1 MAQALITNQCV
12 IWINQCWEGVLDG
25 RCKVIGWAWG
35 TVISQKSGWF
45 LMHSWLIFPAPDS
58 VEKGSIYVNIWGQ
71 RMSIV
76 LTNDLIKW
84 GFLLYRKV
92 GRSKTASVAR
102 SGNIRAK
109 LVKQQTTHFCMVK
122 RPWQVMASGNS
133 MLDGQLPVFSP
144 KSPCLMFFF
153 AESKIN
159 VLDPTNSLWTKTHQ
173 CVICLATFGLPSGY
187 QSYGKRWTWPIYFDI
202 FDNDLATLW

>member
-1 MAQALITNQCV
+1 M
-12 IWINQCWEGVLDG
+12 LDG

-76 LTNDLIKW
+76 LTNDLINW
-84 GFLLYRKV
+84 GFMLYRKV

-102 SGNIRAK
+102 SGNIRAWSNWSNNRQPIFAWSK
-109 LVKQQTTHFCMVK
+109 DHGKS
-122 RPWQVMASGNS
+122 WQVETAFWTVN
-133 MLDGQLPVFSP
+133 
-144 KSPCLMFFF
+144 SPCFHLKTRAWCFFS
-153 AESKIN
+153 ESKIN

-173 CVICLATFGLPSGY
+173 GV
-187 QSYGKRWTWPIYFDI
+187 
-202 FDNDLATLW
+202 